1 MVDKLLYRMGMVESA
16 AYKMGWDMASKL
28 WHSKGTG
35 TCMPGAVAEQQPEVA
50 AGAAASPASDGT
62 QLVSGL
68 VCGREARSPARS
80 GACEL

>member
-62 QLVSGL
+62 RLG
-68 VCGREARSPARS
+68 CGREAHSPERS
-80 GACEL
+80 GACEPDV